1 MKKVFLLFIASSCL
15 LSCGY
20 SEEEQAQM
28 QQESAAKTDS
38 AADDIAAE
46 LGLGLEDSSSAASNT
61 DTAVIDSVKK

>member
-1 MKKVFLLFIASSCL
+1 M

-28 QQESAAKTDS
+28 QQESAAQTDS

-46 LGLGLEDSSSAASNT
+46 LGLD
-61 DTAVIDSVKK
+61 DTTATSTIQTPLHWILQKNN